1 MRSSYFDKRSLNYKG
16 QQANNTCRAVLSRIY
31 FSTAMQVLYGFLI
44 LLCILS
50 ILLNFLIFDNLS
62 GNFYSESRI
71 LETLEMTICILIVAE
86 ISLRMYLQGP
96 SNWCSLGNIADL
108 TVTILCII
116 GLILSLQQDVLQSL
130 GNSTCD
136 TIMII
141 RNIVFLL
148 RLIII
153 FKHQDDSKVPSLE
166 INLNTNEEELTTR
179 NLSYPGI
186 NPKYQPTMDTLF
198 EEEEEEQK
206 FSDAVWKGRRI
217 SDKQ

>member
-96 SNWCSLGNIADL
+96 SNWCSL
-108 TVTILCII
+108 VMSRILPI
-116 GLILSLQQDVLQSL
+116 GKISKEEKPQKALELQNCS
-130 GNSTCD
+130 
-136 TIMII
+136 
-141 RNIVFLL
+141 
-148 RLIII
+148 
-153 FKHQDDSKVPSLE
+153 
-166 INLNTNEEELTTR
+166 
-179 NLSYPGI
+179 
-186 NPKYQPTMDTLF
+186 
-198 EEEEEEQK
+198 
-206 FSDAVWKGRRI
+206 
-217 SDKQ
+217 